1 MLNPLAFFKSGRID
15 AFSRELASDF
25 ARRYPL
31 ELERGLESKRDRKRD
46 KKLGRAL
53 NHVYKKAGDYAREQ
67 RLGVYG
73 TARLGNAF
81 KWALKDMGYRQ
92 EFIDETTKGLILN
105 ARGK

>member
-1 MLNPLAFFKSGRID
+1 MFNPLSLLEGGRID
-15 AFSRELASDF
+15 EFSRELAEDF

-31 ELERGLESKRDRKRD
+31 ELEGGSSKKRE

-53 NHVYKKAGDYAREQ
+53 NHVYKRAGDFARER

-73 TARLGNAF
+73 TARLGNGF
-81 KWALKDMGYRQ
+81 KWTLKEMGYDK
-92 EFIDETTKGLILN
+92 EFIDEATKGLVLN